1 MIRRFF
7 NYIRNPQVIGNVI
20 LNHISPIIR
29 DDETF
34 IRLKWRLSM
43 DYSLDLENPQ
53 TFNEKLQWL
62 KLHDRRV
69 EYTQMVDKIAV
80 KRWVA
85 ERIGEQYIIPTLG
98 VWERAED
105 IDFEKLPNRF
115 VLKCNH
121 NSGDGMFIC
130 RDKRQ
135 MDYNEVTNGLRKA
148 LKCNY
153 YWRNR
158 EWPYKN
164 VKPLLLAEK
173 YMEDTETQ
181 ELRDYKFFC
190 FDGEPK
196 AFFIA
201 SDRNSKSE
209 ETKFDFFDMDFKHLP
224 ITNGHP
230 KSGKKLE
237 KPKNFEEMKSIASTL
252 SKGIPHVRVDLYSV
266 NGKVYFGE
274 MTFTHW
280 SGFVPFQP
288 QEWDTKFGDWIKM
301 PI

>member
-1 MIRRFF
+1 ML
-7 NYIRNPQVIGNVI
+7 GNVM
-20 LNHISPIIR
+20 LNHLSPFIKN
-29 DDETF
+29 DETF
-34 IRLKWRLSM
+34 IRLKWRVSM
-43 DYSLDLENPQ
+43 DYPLDLEAPR
-53 TFNEKLQWL
+53 TYNEKLQWL
-62 KLHDRRV
+62 KLHDRRP
-69 EYTQMVDKIAV
+69 EYTQLVDKV
-80 KRWVA
+80 KVKQWVS

-98 VWERAED
+98 VWEHAED
-105 IDFEKLPNRF
+105 IEFNTLPERF

-121 NSGDGMFIC
+121 NSGDGMCIC

-135 MDYNEVTNGLRKA
+135 INYREVVRKLRKA
-148 LKCNY
+148 LRQNY
-153 YWRNR
+153 YWGNR

-164 VKPLLLAEK
+164 VKPLILAEQ
-173 YMEDTETQ
+173 YMEDEDTQ

-230 KSGKKLE
+230 NSEKILE
-237 KPKNFEEMKSIASTL
+237 KPKNFEEMKSIASIL

-266 NGKVYFGE
+266 NGRTFFGE

-280 SGFVPFQP
+280 SGFVPFKP
-288 QEWDTKFGDWIKM
+288 HEWDARIGAWVVL
-301 PI
+301 PIPT

>member
-1 MIRRFF
+1 ML
-7 NYIRNPQVIGNVI
+7 GNVM
-20 LNHISPIIR
+20 LNHLSPFIKN
-29 DDETF
+29 DETF
-34 IRLKWRLSM
+34 IRLKWRVSM
-43 DYSLDLENPQ
+43 DYPLDLETPR
-53 TFNEKLQWL
+53 TYNEKLQWL
-62 KLHDRRV
+62 KLHDRRP
-69 EYTQMVDKIAV
+69 EYTQLVDKV
-80 KRWVA
+80 KVKQWVS

-98 VWERAED
+98 VWEHAED
-105 IDFEKLPNRF
+105 IEFNTLPERF

-121 NSGDGMFIC
+121 NSGDGMCIC

-135 MDYNEVTNGLRKA
+135 INYREVVRKLRKA
-148 LKCNY
+148 LRQNY
-153 YWRNR
+153 YWGNR

-164 VKPLLLAEK
+164 VKPLILAEQ
-173 YMEDTETQ
+173 YMEDEDTQ

-201 SDRNSKSE
+201 SDRNCKSE

-230 KSGKKLE
+230 NSGEKLE